1 MFKQAGNFKGKVI
14 ETMIAEPK
22 FSKDPNALDVCL
34 KVEGPDGQND
44 WWRGEMSLKYGTGN
58 FAGKTQAQI
67 TINDLVKIGFIGQDF
82 TTLNDQ
88 FVGKEIDYTVVER
101 TYEGKSY
108 YDVKY
113 IGGNSFAPKGLAPDA
128 IAQRMAA
135 MGFAAPAPAAAVAPA
150 PVAAPTPVAGAWPSA

>member
-22 FSKDPNALDVCL
+22 FSKDPNAFDVCL
-34 KVEGPDGQND
+34 KVEGPDGQSD
-44 WWRGEMSLKYGTGN
+44 WWRGEMSPKYGTGN

-67 TINDLVKIGFIGQDF
+67 TIGDLVKVGFTGQDF
-82 TTLNDQ
+82 GTLDAQ
-88 FVGKEIDYTVVER
+88 FVGKEINFTVVER

-113 IGGNSFAPKGLAPDA
+113 IGGNDYAPKGLTPDA
-128 IAQRMAA
+128 MAQRMAA
-135 MGFAAPAPAAAVAPA
+135 MGFAAAPVAVAPVAVA
-150 PVAAPTPVAGAWPSA
+150 PVAVAGAWPSA